1 MANIH
6 DMARELAAGIR
17 NSDEYREYIAAKEKA
32 AQNPELA
39 DALND
44 FQEKQFDL
52 QRKQLSGEQL
62 GPELM
67 TQMRELSQILMK
79 DPLAAEYIQAEV
91 RFTLMVN
98 DIYTILGEAVKSE

>member
-1 MANIH
+1 MPNIH
-6 DMARELAAGIR
+6 DMARELAAAIR
-17 NSDEYREYIAAKEKA
+17 GSAEYRDYIDAKAKA

-44 FQEKQFDL
+44 FQEKQFEL
-52 QRKQLSGEQL
+52 QRKQLSGEEL
-62 GPELM
+62 GPEMLS
-67 TQMRELSQILMK
+67 QMRELSQILMR